1 MPLLS
6 REQLCVAVVYYQVA
20 DRGHFRGEMVKRRQ
34 VVAVYSSAAAA
45 LAAER
50 QDLAVGQNVL

>member
-1 MPLLS
+1 MS
-6 REQLCVAVVYYQVA
+6 SVVLNYQVA

-34 VVAVYSSAAAA
+34 VVAVYSSAATA

-50 QDLAVGQNVL
+50 QDSAVGRNILSDFFLV